1 MSNGTDGADLI
12 VYADYACPFCYLAD
26 AALAPLRAEG
36 VRIESRA
43 FELRPAPVP
52 LPGMHEPYFRTGWT
66 RGVVPLA
73 RDLGVHGLRQP
84 RFATRTRKA
93 HEAAAFAREH
103 GAGDAMHRAL
113 YEAYFVEQ
121 RDIGRIDVLVAIG
134 AAAGLDG
141 LALRIALD
149 VDRYAEQVVAQE
161 AEARRL
167 GITAVPAHLARA
179 DDGRYRLMTG
189 VRATDELRALI
200 GVGSAAGTHED
211 EDDE

>member
-1 MSNGTDGADLI
+1 MSNGADGAELI

-36 VRIESRA
+36 VRVESRA

-52 LPGMHEPYFRTGWT
+52 LPSIDEPDFHTGWM

-73 RDLGVHGLRQP
+73 RQLGIHGLQQP

-134 AAAGLDG
+134 TAVGLDSM
-141 LALRIALD
+141 ALRMALD
-149 VDRYAEQVVAQE
+149 VDKYAAQVVAQE
-161 AEARRL
+161 DEAQRL

-179 DDGRYRLMTG
+179 DDGRYRLMMG
-189 VRATDELRALI
+189 VRATDELRALVA
-200 GVGSAAGTHED
+200 VGSGAGTQGDEED
-211 EDDE
+211 E

>member
-1 MSNGTDGADLI
+1 MSNGTVGADLI

-36 VRIESRA
+36 VRVESRA

-52 LPGMHEPYFRTGWT
+52 LPSMDEPYYRTSWM

-73 RDLGVHGLRQP
+73 RQLGVHGLRQP

-93 HEAAAFAREH
+93 HEAAAFARER
-103 GAGDAMHRAL
+103 GAGEAMHRAL

-121 RDIGRIDVLVAIG
+121 RDIGRIDVLVAVGTAI
-134 AAAGLDG
+134 GLDG
-141 LALRIALD
+141 MALRIALD
-149 VDRYAEQVVAQE
+149 VDKYAEQVMAQE
-161 AEARRL
+161 AEAQRL
-167 GITAVPAHLARA
+167 GITAVPAHLARG
-179 DDGRYRLMTG
+179 DDGRFRLMMG

-200 GVGSAAGTHED
+200 VVGSAAGTHED
-211 EDDE
+211 EEDE